1 MHATTLA
8 TWFNSA
14 HATDLLGLYGGVG
27 YEYGVWVC
35 GVWVEPVVYEMRAP
49 LTLREY
55 I

>member
-14 HATDLLGLYGGVG
+14 HVTDLLGSYGGMG
-27 YEYGVWVC
+27 YGY
-35 GVWVEPVVYEMRAP
+35 GVWVEPVVYEMRVP